1 MAIQNKSKDLYTL
14 LNQYKLPKDSHEI
27 YTHTK
32 IKGGKYKVPD
42 EQLDELYNLLHDDIF
57 VNKNEFND
65 TLTEANSLITQI
77 KIDLDFKYV
86 TEDDAIRRIYNFDD
100 IEKIAAIYMKYIDKY
115 IIAPKDSRVAFILE
129 KSHAGVWD
137 NKRDPKTSKLIIK
150 DGIHIMFPFIT
161 TYYKIAHKI
170 REEVLIELEEIL
182 NSYKFYN
189 NLNDILDISV
199 VHKNNWFLYGCK
211 KAGSPP
217 YLVSKILKFNS
228 DLNIEYLPLSK
239 YSNIEYI
246 RMFSI
251 LNKDKTVHWQMAIRD
266 NYKSMLDPEN
276 LIIKSDYLKHKQESL
291 KRKKKTIQKSKEE
304 LDMICK
310 IIDCLSIFR
319 AEERKPWIELGWCL
333 FNIHNADDTLLKKWI
348 EFSKKDPKYTDTA
361 EDACRDV
368 WSTSRED
375 NLGYPTLI
383 MWARIDN
390 KDEYNKLI
398 ENDFGN
404 KLRNYVQRNK
414 LEQNDIAKLMHSL
427 FKNDYVCVCKN
438 KSKYVWFKF
447 EKHRWTELGSH
458 SEMRLKLS
466 DVLATKFSVLGE
478 SYLSEY
484 NKLGSGA
491 DNSSQLQDFST
502 RAVNISKKLRQT
514 GFKNSVITECQ
525 DEFINEAKDFIEKM
539 DENPNLIGCNNG
551 VYDLRRLEFRDGRP
565 EDYITLTTKIDY
577 DQNFSWEDS
586 KVKEIMKFIGQ
597 VLPIVAVRE
606 YILKVLATTL
616 DGSTKQ
622 EKFYIFSG
630 CGGNGKSKLIE
641 LLDLTLGDYSKGV
654 SVALL
659 TKKRADSNAA
669 NPELFVTKGRRLVK
683 FQEAEENSKINVGL
697 MKEISGGDKIT
708 ARGLFQDPIEFKPQ
722 FKPIF
727 ICNDDPELP
736 PNDEGT
742 WRRVRRIEFISR
754 FVDKANPDIKKNEF
768 PIDFDL
774 SEKIKNRPEAFLWI
788 LIEYYKKYREEGG
801 IKEPN
806 EVLEYTNIY
815 RRANDMFLE
824 FFNECVT
831 QETNG
836 FLTLSDVFREYKAW
850 FRENQQG
857 TGLKAKRKEDLRTY
871 LVKNLGKEYDT
882 SQSMHQVANDKL
894 RGTCWLGYKLNEY
907 YTNPIHNKVNK
918 TVTNLIEEEDELDE
932 KI

>member
-1 MAIQNKSKDLYTL
+1 
-14 LNQYKLPKDSHEI
+14 
-27 YTHTK
+27 
-32 IKGGKYKVPD
+32 
-42 EQLDELYNLLHDDIF
+42 
-57 VNKNEFND
+57 
-65 TLTEANSLITQI
+65 
-77 KIDLDFKYV
+77 
-86 TEDDAIRRIYNFDD
+86 
-100 IEKIAAIYMKYIDKY
+100 
-115 IIAPKDSRVAFILE
+115 
-129 KSHAGVWD
+129 
-137 NKRDPKTSKLIIK
+137 
-150 DGIHIMFPFIT
+150 
-161 TYYKIAHKI
+161 
-170 REEVLIELEEIL
+170 
-182 NSYKFYN
+182 
-189 NLNDILDISV
+189 
-199 VHKNNWFLYGCK
+199 
-211 KAGSPP
+211 
-217 YLVSKILKFNS
+217 
-228 DLNIEYLPLSK
+228 
-239 YSNIEYI
+239 
-246 RMFSI
+246 
-251 LNKDKTVHWQMAIRD
+251 
-266 NYKSMLDPEN
+266 
-276 LIIKSDYLKHKQESL
+276 
-291 KRKKKTIQKSKEE
+291 
-304 LDMICK
+304 
-310 IIDCLSIFR
+310 
-319 AEERKPWIELGWCL
+319 
-333 FNIHNADDTLLKKWI
+333 
-348 EFSKKDPKYTDTA
+348 
-361 EDACRDV
+361 
-368 WSTSRED
+368 
-375 NLGYPTLI
+375 
-383 MWARIDN
+383 
-390 KDEYNKLI
+390 
-398 ENDFGN
+398 
-404 KLRNYVQRNK
+404 
-414 LEQNDIAKLMHSL
+414 MHSL

-438 KSKYVWFKF
+438 KNKYVWFKF

-478 SYLSEY
+478 AYLAEY

-565 EDYITLTTKIDY
+565 EDYITLSTKIDY
-577 DQNFSWEDS
+577 DQNYNWEDN
-586 KVKEIMKFIGQ
+586 KVNEIMKFIKQ
-597 VLPIVAVRE
+597 VLPIEAVRE

-742 WRRVRRIEFISR
+742 WRRVRRVEFISR
-754 FVDKANPDIKKNEF
+754 FVDKANPDIKKHEF

-774 SEKIKNRPEAFLWI
+774 SEKIKNWPEAFLWI
-788 LIEYYKKYREEGG
+788 LIEYYKIYREEGG

-850 FRENQQG
+850 FKENQQG
-857 TGLKAKRKEDLRTY
+857 CGLKAKRKEDLRAY

-882 SQSMHQVANDKL
+882 TQSVHQVANEKL

-907 YTNPIHNKVNK
+907 YTNPIHNKANNN
-918 TVTNLIEEEDELDE
+918 VTNLIEEDELDE
-932 KI
+932 K

>member
-1 MAIQNKSKDLYTL
+1 MASQTKRDLYTL
-14 LNQYKLPKDSHEI
+14 LNQYKLPKESHEI

-42 EQLDELYNLLHDDIF
+42 ENLEELYNLLHDDIF

-77 KIDLDFKYV
+77 KIDLDFKY
-86 TEDDAIRRIYNFDD
+86 TTHDDAIRRIYCFDD
-100 IEKIAAIYMKYIDKY
+100 IEKVALIYMKVIDKY
-115 IIAPKDSRVAFILE
+115 LIAPKDDRIAFIME

-137 NKRDPKTSKLIIK
+137 NKRDPKTNKLIIK

-161 TYYKIAHKI
+161 TYYKIALKI
-170 REEVLIELEEIL
+170 REEVLVDLEEIFK
-182 NSYKFYN
+182 SYNFYN

-228 DLNIEYLPLSK
+228 DLNIEYLPLTK

-251 LNKDKTVHWQMAIRD
+251 LNKDKTEKWRMAIRD
-266 NYKSMLDPEN
+266 AYKSMLDPEN
-276 LIIKSDYLKHKQESL
+276 LIIKSDYLKHKQESG
-291 KRKKKTIQKSKEE
+291 KRKKKTIQRTKEE

-310 IIDCLSIFR
+310 VIDCLSIFR

-333 FNIHNADDTLLKKWI
+333 YNIHNADDTLLKKWI
-348 EFSKKDPKYTDTA
+348 EFSRKDPKYTDTA
-361 EDACRDV
+361 EEACREV
-368 WSTSRED
+368 WSNSRED

-390 KDEYNKLI
+390 KDEYEKI
-398 ENDFGN
+398 IQNDFGN
-404 KLRNYVQRNK
+404 KLRSFVQRNK

-438 KSKYVWFKF
+438 KNKYVWFKF
-447 EKHRWTELGSH
+447 ERHRWTELGSH

-466 DVLATKFSVLGE
+466 NVLATKFSVLGE
-478 SYLSEY
+478 AYLAEY
-484 NKLGSGA
+484 NKLGSGE

-565 EDYITLTTKIDY
+565 EDYITLSTKIDY
-577 DQNFSWEDS
+577 DQNYTWEDN
-586 KVKEIMKFIGQ
+586 KVIEIMKFISQ
-597 VLPIVAVRE
+597 VLPIATVRE

-742 WRRVRRIEFISR
+742 WRRVRRVEFISR

-774 SEKIKNRPEAFLWI
+774 SEKIKNWPEAFLWI

-836 FLTLSDVFREYKAW
+836 ILTLSDVFREYKAW
-850 FRENQQG
+850 FKENQQG
-857 TGLKAKRKEDLRTY
+857 TGGLKAKRKEDLRTY
-871 LVKNLGKEYDT
+871 LIKNLGKEYDIN
-882 SQSMHQVANDKL
+882 QSMHKIANEKL

-918 TVTNLIEEEDELDE
+918 TVTNLIEEEEDELDD
-932 KI
+932 K

>member
-1 MAIQNKSKDLYTL
+1 MALQNKSRDDLYTF
-14 LNQYKLPKDSHEI
+14 LNTYKLLKDSHEV

-42 EQLDELYNLLHDDIF
+42 EKLDELFTLLNEDIF
-57 VNKNEFND
+57 INKNEYND

-77 KIDLDFKYV
+77 KIDLDFKYL
-86 TEDDAIRRIYNFDD
+86 TDDGAIRRIYSFED
-100 IEKIAAIYMKYIDKY
+100 IEKVAKIYMRILDKY
-115 IIAPKDSRVAFILE
+115 LIVPKDDRLAFIME

-137 NKRDPKTSKLIIK
+137 NKKDTKTDKLIIK

-161 TYYKIAHKI
+161 TYYKIALKI
-170 REEVLIELEEIL
+170 REEVLAELGDIFKGY
-182 NSYKFYN
+182 NFYN
-189 NLNDILDISV
+189 SLNDILDISV

-217 YLVSKILKFNS
+217 YLVSKILKFNA
-228 DLNIEYLPLSK
+228 DLDIEYIPITTYNNL
-239 YSNIEYI
+239 EYI

-251 LNKDKTVHWQMAIRD
+251 LNKDKTEKWRMAIRD
-266 NYKSMLDPEN
+266 VHKSLLDPEN
-276 LIIKSDYLKHKQESL
+276 TIIKSDYLKHKQESL
-291 KRKKKTIQKSKEE
+291 KRKKKTTQKSKEE
-304 LDMICK
+304 LESISK

-319 AEERKPWIELGWCL
+319 AEEYKPWIELGWCCY
-333 FNIHNADDTLLKKWI
+333 NIHNADDTLLKKWI
-348 EFSKKDPKYTDTA
+348 EFSKKDPKYADTA
-361 EDACRDV
+361 EEECIKI
-368 WSTSRED
+368 WGNSRED
-375 NLGYPTLI
+375 NLGLPSLI

-398 ENDFGN
+398 ENDFN
-404 KLRNYVQRNK
+404 SKLRNYVQRNK
-414 LEQNDIAKLMHSL
+414 LEQNDIAKLMHTL

-447 EKHRWTELGSH
+447 DNHRWTELNSH
-458 SEMRLKLS
+458 SEMRINLS
-466 DVLATKFSVLGE
+466 DVLAAKFSVLGE
-478 SYLSEY
+478 SYLAEY
-484 NKLGSGA
+484 NKLGSGS

-514 GFKNSVITECQ
+514 AFKNSVITECQ

-565 EDYITLTTKIDY
+565 EDYITLSTKIDY
-577 DQNFSWEDS
+577 DGNYNWDDTKVIQIMNFVS
-586 KVKEIMKFIGQ
+586 Q
-597 VLPIVAVRE
+597 VLPISTVRE

-641 LLDLTLGDYSKGV
+641 LLDLTLGEYSKGV

-683 FQEAEENSKINVGL
+683 FQEAEENAKINVGL

-742 WRRVRRIEFISR
+742 WRRVRRIAFLSR
-754 FVDKANPDIKKNEF
+754 FVEKTNPDIKKYEF
-768 PIDFDL
+768 PIDYEL
-774 SEKIKNRPEAFLWI
+774 SEKIKNWSEAFLWI

-801 IKEPN
+801 IKEPD
-806 EVLEYTNIY
+806 EVMEYTNIY
-815 RRANDMFLE
+815 RRTNDMFLE

-836 FLTLSDVFREYKAW
+836 FLILNDVFREYRAW
-850 FRENQQG
+850 HKENQQG
-857 TGLKAKRKEDLRTY
+857 TNKPKRKEDLRTY
-871 LVKNLGKEYDT
+871 LIKNLGKEYDT
-882 SQSMHQVANDKL
+882 NQSVHKIANDKL
-894 RGTCWLGYKLNEY
+894 RGTCWLGYKLNDY
-907 YTNPIHNKVNK
+907 YTNPVHSKTNK
-918 TVTNLIEEEDELDE
+918 TVTNLIEEDDDEL
-932 KI
+932 